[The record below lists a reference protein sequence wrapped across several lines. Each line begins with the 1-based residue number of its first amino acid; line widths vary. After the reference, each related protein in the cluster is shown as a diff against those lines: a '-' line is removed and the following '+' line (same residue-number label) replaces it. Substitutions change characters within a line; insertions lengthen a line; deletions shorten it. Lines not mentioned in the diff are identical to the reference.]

1 MRTRMHTHT
10 CTHMHACAHTCTH
23 LHARARARTHTHT
36 HTHRGD
42 EAIIQLPMPGTN
54 NEVRR
59 GGIKKGTLT
68 NLKAML
74 RKIDGMIAQEK
85 KKGKK

>member
-1 MRTRMHTHT
+1 MHTHARMHTHLYT
-10 CTHMHACAHTCTH
+10 LACTR
-23 LHARARARTHTHT
+23 ARARARERTHTHT